1 MFCGNCGKEIAED
14 QKYCPHCGNK
24 ITRTAEPSK
33 SSDLSVEK
41 EGGSK
46 KSNSIK
52 CLVFG
57 IIAASC
63 AAVAFFG
70 GGGILFRLIVN
81 YYGNYQIILDTPSLL
96 ALLIGT
102 ITSIYI
108 FHILGVIFGVLAR
121 SSSKKAKDTE
131 MENGLRKAGNIL
143 ALLGLIFNILGL
155 VIITSSILF
164 VLALFLQVISI

>member
-1 MFCGNCGKEIAED
+1 MFCNNCGKEIDKD

-24 ITRTAEPSK
+24 ITRPAKPSET
-33 SSDLSVEK
+33 SGFSVEK
-41 EGGSK
+41 EEGSK

-52 CLVFG
+52 CFVFG

-70 GGGILFRLIVN
+70 GGSVLFRMIVN
-81 YYGNYQIILDTPSLL
+81 HYGNYQVILETPSLFI
-96 ALLIGT
+96 LLIGT

-143 ALLGLIFNILGL
+143 GLLGLIFNILGL
-155 VIITSSILF
+155 IIITSLILF
-164 VLALFLQVISI
+164 VLAVFLQAISF